1 MLSDGSAALQWYEQ
15 GDITTYSS
23 LLLLLIQK
31 YMNIYGFNLINIDC
45 DLSSFDTAN
54 GYLDGSKLF
63 KATDT
68 DPAQINVSENSY
80 MLGNSTINYTTDE
93 SHATLIQISNELVE
107 ATIGKTYIYNTII

>member
-1 MLSDGSAALQWYEQ
+1 MNDDGTAAVSWYEQ
-15 GDITTYSS
+15 DDATTYSS

-45 DLSSFDTAN
+45 NLSSFDTAN
-54 GYLDGSKLF
+54 GYLNGAKLF
-63 KATDT
+63 KADDT

-80 MLGNSTINYTTDE
+80 MLGNSTINYTSDE
-93 SHATLIQISNELVE
+93 SQATLIQISNELVE